1 MYIKILSSVLLLTA
15 SMLLI
20 GCGTKEN
27 TVAPS
32 SNNETT
38 VDSKKDTKEAS
49 NEPVVPSKSEDEI
62 KEMVKKASKDKVL
75 KYHIQSGYYNDD
87 KTLDFFVTTN
97 HLSPAEASY
106 SNYFFYDSEAD
117 KLKRLTIKKSS
128 KHFNS
133 LEINAIEKGELQGT
147 AILLFETN
155 DLGTFRKK
163 TDVIFTIEGSV
174 IVFDDESLSNIKKT
188 ESKLT
193 KEVGKELQKL
203 ESEFPDL

>member
-38 VDSKKDTKEAS
+38 VDSKKDTKEAR

-62 KEMVKKASKDKVL
+62 KEMVKKALYDKVL

-117 KLKRLTIKKSS
+117 KLKRVKIKKSS
-128 KHFNS
+128 KLFNS
-133 LEINAIEKGELQGT
+133 IEVSSIEKGEIQGT
-147 AILLFETN
+147 GILLYEAN
-155 DLGTFRKK
+155 DLGTFTKK
-163 TDVIFTIEGSV
+163 TDVKFTIEDSF
-174 IVFDDESLSNIKKT
+174 IVFDDESLSNIQKT
-188 ESKLT
+188 DSKLSKQVD
-193 KEVGKELQKL
+193 KEYQKL
-203 ESEFPDL
+203 ESEFPD

>member
-1 MYIKILSSVLLLTA
+1 MYIKILSSVLLLSA

-117 KLKRLTIKKSS
+117 KLKRVKIKKSS
-128 KHFNS
+128 KLFNS
-133 LEINAIEKGELQGT
+133 IEVSSIEKGEIQGT
-147 AILLFETN
+147 GILLYEAN
-155 DLGTFRKK
+155 DLGTFTKK
-163 TDVIFTIEGSV
+163 TDVKFSIEDSF
-174 IVFDDESLSNIKKT
+174 IVFDDESLSNIQKT
-188 ESKLT
+188 DSKLSKQVD
-193 KEVGKELQKL
+193 KEYQKL
-203 ESEFPDL
+203 ESEFPD